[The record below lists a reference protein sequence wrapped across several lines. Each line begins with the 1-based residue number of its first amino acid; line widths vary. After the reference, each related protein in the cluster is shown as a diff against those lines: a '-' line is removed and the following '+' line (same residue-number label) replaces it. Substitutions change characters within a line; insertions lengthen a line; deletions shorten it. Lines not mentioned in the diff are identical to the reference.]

1 MSVES
6 TAKKL
11 DEYRDLHMWMKDL
24 DWKFLAQKLKVV
36 FIVNNCPAHI
46 DVPRLMSIDIIFLPP
61 STISVTQPMDQDVT
75 RLLKAK
81 YSAKVIP
88 KYIKILDAMIML
100 VQACSTLPDMI
111 IVNCFKKVGFQ
122 GNVNRIQPRTLMI
135 HLQS

>member
-11 DEYRDLHMWMKDL
+11 DEYRDLHIWMKDL

-36 FIVNNCPAHI
+36 FI

>member
-11 DEYRDLHMWMKDL
+11 DEYRDLHIWMKDL

-36 FIVNNCPAHI
+36 FIVNNC
-46 DVPRLMSIDIIFLPP
+46 IDIIFLPP

>member
-11 DEYRDLHMWMKDL
+11 DEYRDLHIWMKDL

-36 FIVNNCPAHI
+36 FIVNNC
-46 DVPRLMSIDIIFLPP
+46 IDIIFLPP

-100 VQACSTLPDMI
+100 VQACSALPDMI